1 MPMGCIRAQFDELR
15 FLGFGA
21 IGAMYAPVGGELTH
35 MTRMIR
41 IINNTDGDMFFS
53 DDGLGA
59 KFFVPA
65 GSFVLY
71 DLTSNSHLNE
81 GCVAIAMGTQFY
93 VRQSTAPT
101 KGAVYIECIHVLGQ

>member
-15 FLGFGA
+15 FLPSGNIGPAYTAVGGA
-21 IGAMYAPVGGELTH
+21 ITH

-53 DDGLGA
+53 DVGLGA

-81 GCVAIAMGTQFY
+81 GCVAVAVGTQFY